1 MSNLTIRISDELK
14 AQFIQ
19 RAKTEGTTAT
29 ALIQKWMHDYINNA
43 LTVSTNSTNNA
54 PTNNT
59 NTALT
64 NKLESLESQVKE
76 LAEANEYQAQ
86 QQEATTNYL
95 NDLRDRVA
103 DLEQWKEPINDS
115 LQTDQQSIST
125 LKEKVEALESSTNT
139 ALISSTNKDETPTN
153 KESTGVEAQDG
164 EVTIPQEQEQ
174 HGETTIPQDKK
185 DKNLQYKTNSTNTAL
200 TQEALAKRLK
210 ISGRG
215 LANHRQKGNEH
226 LAEWTRERDP
236 DGIAWKYESKK
247 YHPISKA

>member
-19 RAKTEGTTAT
+19 KAKNEGTTAT
-29 ALIQKWMHDYINNA
+29 ALIQKWMHDYINDA
-43 LTVSTNSTNNA
+43 LTASTNSTNNA

-59 NTALT
+59 DTALT

-103 DLEQWKEPINDS
+103 DLEQWKQPINDS
-115 LQTDQQSIST
+115 LQTNQQSIST

-139 ALISSTNKDETPTN
+139 ALTSSTNKDETPTN
-153 KESTGVEAQDG
+153 KESAGVEAQDG
-164 EVTIPQEQEQ
+164 EATTPQEKKEKN
-174 HGETTIPQDKK
+174 PQ
-185 DKNLQYKTNSTNTAL
+185 QKTNSTNTAL
-200 TQEALAKRLK
+200 TQEALATRLK

-215 LANHRQKGNEH
+215 LSYHRQKGNDH
-226 LAEWTRERDP
+226 LAKWTRKRDP
-236 DGIAWKYESKK
+236 SKIAWKYENRK
-247 YHPISKA
+247 YHPINKK